1 MHLRIYG
8 GEPQKVLRP
17 APETSPC
24 DRDNRRS
31 EGNKV
36 EVSRIRVQR
45 SLTSGCAL
53 EVSAGLDDL

>member
-8 GEPQKVLRP
+8 GEPQKVLWP
-17 APETSPC
+17 VPETLPR

-31 EGNKV
+31 EGNKL
-36 EVSRIRVQR
+36 EVSRIRAQR

-53 EVSAGLDDL
+53 EVSAGLDEL